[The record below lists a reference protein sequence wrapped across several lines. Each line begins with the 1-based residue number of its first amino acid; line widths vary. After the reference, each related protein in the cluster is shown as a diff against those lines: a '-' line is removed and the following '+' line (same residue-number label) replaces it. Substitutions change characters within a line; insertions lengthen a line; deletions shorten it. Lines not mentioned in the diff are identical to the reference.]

1 MLRYPSIISPSSLNM
16 KTTRFALALLA
27 LATCPAFAEYPEVL
41 YDGGPYNQFV
51 AYDENTPVNFT
62 IAADSTKI
70 VGKDENTNVTITGIA
85 KDDAF
90 IEQSGASEVVF
101 VRGNFTN
108 TGTIEAMQIGIS
120 TRRSYGYNPET
131 VISGTTNF
139 VNKGTI
145 KTIPDNAGYGV
156 LSIEAGATF
165 INEGRV
171 TAYTYVMGGSTL
183 IAEEGSVFNYRVDV
197 GNSVNT
203 GTLQVNGAITMN
215 GELWGTSGDIIIM
228 EGGSIDMKGNDVTL
242 TGVNLVYMVE
252 GNVSELTPI
261 NTSDLFINADI
272 DDSTSITVK
281 GTDGSSYTTTM
292 GQLVVPEP
300 TTATLSLLALCGLAM
315 RRRRAAH

>member
-1 MLRYPSIISPSSLNM
+1 MLRYLSIISPSSLNM

-27 LATCPAFAEYPEVL
+27 LATSPAFAEYPEVL

-70 VGKDENTNVTITGIA
+70 VGKDEDTNVTITGIA

-90 IEQSGASEVVF
+90 IEQSGDSEVVF

-108 TGTIEAMQIGIS
+108 TGTIEAMRIGIS
-120 TRRSYGYNPET
+120 TSKSYGYNPET

-145 KTIPDNAGYGV
+145 KTIPDNTGYRL
-156 LSIEAGATF
+156 LSIEGGATF
-165 INEGRV
+165 INEGIV
-171 TAYTYVMGGSTL
+171 TASTYVMGGSTL
-183 IAEEGSVFNYRVDV
+183 IAEEGSVFNDRVDV
-197 GNSVNT
+197 GNIVNA
-203 GTLQVNGAITMN
+203 GTLKVNGAITMN

-252 GNVSELTPI
+252 GNVNELTPI
-261 NTSDLFINADI
+261 NASDLFINAEVSKDLV
-272 DDSTSITVK
+272 ITVK
-281 GTDGSSYTTTM
+281 GTEGGSYETTVGALT
-292 GQLVVPEP
+292 VPEP
-300 TTATLSLLALCGLAM
+300 GSTTLGLLALAGLAM
-315 RRRRAAH
+315 RRRRK

>member
-1 MLRYPSIISPSSLNM
+1 M

-41 YDGGPYNQFV
+41 YDGGQYNQFV

-62 IAADSTKI
+62 IAAESTKI

-90 IEQSGASEVVF
+90 IEKNGASEVVF

-120 TRRSYGYNPET
+120 TSKSYGWNPET

-139 VNKGTI
+139 VNEGTI
-145 KTIPDNAGYGV
+145 KTIPDDIGYRV
-156 LSIEAGATF
+156 LSIEGGATF
-165 INEGRV
+165 INNGTV
-171 TAYTYVMGGSTL
+171 TAHVSVLGENSTL
-183 IAEEGSVFNYRVDV
+183 IAGDGSVFNYRVDIGNGGNV
-197 GNSVNT
+197 GI
-203 GTLQVNGAITMN
+203 LRIDGAVTMN
-215 GELWGTSGDIIIM
+215 AELWAESGELIFT
-228 EGGSIDMKGNDVTL
+228 EGSSIDMNGNDVMTL
-242 TGVNLVYMVE
+242 KNVNLVYEVK
-252 GNVSELTPI
+252 GNVNELNPI
-261 NTSDLFINADI
+261 VVSDLFIDAEVSKDLV
-272 DDSTSITVK
+272 ITVK
-281 GTDGSSYTTTM
+281 GTEGGSYTTTM

-315 RRRRAAH
+315 RRRRK

>member
-1 MLRYPSIISPSSLNM
+1 M

-41 YDGGPYNQFV
+41 YNGGTYNQFV

-90 IEQSGASEVVF
+90 IEQNGASEVVF

-120 TRRSYGYNPET
+120 TSRSYGWNPET

-145 KTIPDNAGYGV
+145 KTIPDDIGYGV
-156 LSIEAGATF
+156 LSIEGGATF
-165 INEGRV
+165 INNGTV
-171 TAYTYVMGGSTL
+171 TAHVSVYGENSTL
-183 IAEEGSVFNYRVDV
+183 IAGDGSVFNYRVDI
-197 GNSVNT
+197 GNGSST
-203 GTLQVNGAITMN
+203 GILRIDGAVTMN
-215 GELWGTSGDIIIM
+215 AELWAESGELIFT
-228 EGGSIDMKGNDVTL
+228 EGSSIDMNGNDVMTL
-242 TGVNLVYMVE
+242 KNVNLVYEVK
-252 GNVSELTPI
+252 GNVNELNPI
-261 NTSDLFINADI
+261 VVSDLFIDAEISKDLV
-272 DDSTSITVK
+272 ITVK
-281 GTDGSSYTTTM
+281 GTDGGSYEPTVGALT
-292 GQLVVPEP
+292 VPEP
-300 TTATLSLLALCGLAM
+300 GSTTLSLLSLAGLAM
-315 RRRRAAH
+315 RRRRK